1 MANAWTWGVRFFA
14 GNWPRHAL
22 ILVGIGIL
30 VPMALRFA
38 LAGDVAMTSPADPS
52 GSEAGP
58 AAGIA
63 LAAGY
68 VLQLASLFASWRLG
82 FGRGETL
89 GRALLFGMVAG
100 VLVAVGFGLVMA
112 LVAAAFGVVGAP
124 LAALLSLLWLMAFLA
139 LILTFLAGLLA
150 VGICLVLALAMAFGT
165 ATGNMGFAATIVG
178 GSGFVV
184 VLLIV
189 LSGVMLW
196 LAARFSCTVTL
207 MAERKSYNL
216 FAAMRE
222 SWSLTWD
229 DEWRIFRYLALL
241 GLAAAL
247 LVVAVAVAGGA
258 VFAGAFGGN
267 PGPTAGIGAALI
279 QIGLSVPVAFLT
291 VLVPAGIHR
300 ELAGTP
306 VPASAEVFA

>member
-1 MANAWTWGVRFFA
+1 MANAWGWGVRFFA
-14 GNWPRHAL
+14 GRWLQHAILL
-22 ILVGIGIL
+22 IGIGIL

-38 LAGDVAMTSPADPS
+38 VAGDVAMTSPAGAPG
-52 GSEAGP
+52 GSAGA

-63 LAAGY
+63 LAVGY
-68 VLQLASLFASWRLG
+68 VLQLGSFFASWRLG
-82 FGRGETL
+82 LGRGETL
-89 GRALLFGMVAG
+89 GRALLFGMIAG
-100 VLVAVGFGLVMA
+100 VLVSLGFGLV
-112 LVAAAFGVVGAP
+112 LILFAATFGLVGAP
-124 LAALLSLLWLMAFLA
+124 LAALFTLLWFMAFFA
-139 LILTFLAGLLA
+139 MILTALAALLG

-165 ATGNMGFAATIVG
+165 ATGNMGFAATMVG

-207 MAERKSYNL
+207 MAERRSFNL

-241 GLAAAL
+241 GLAVAL
-247 LVVAVAVAGGA
+247 LTVAVAAAAGA
-258 VFAGAFGGN
+258 AFAAAFGGN
-267 PGPTAGIGAALI
+267 PEPAAGIGGALL
-279 QIGLSVPVAFLT
+279 QIGLSVPVAILT

-300 ELAGTP
+300 ELAGAP
-306 VPASAEVFA
+306 AAASAEVFA

>member
-1 MANAWTWGVRFFA
+1 MANAWSWGVRFFA
-14 GNWPRHAL
+14 GRWLHHAILL
-22 ILVGIGIL
+22 IGIGIL
-30 VPMALRFA
+30 VPVALR
-38 LAGDVAMTSPADPS
+38 LLVAGDVAMTGPAGAPGRS
-52 GSEAGP
+52 AGP

-68 VLQLASLFASWRLG
+68 VLQLGSFFASWRLG

-89 GRALLFGMVAG
+89 GRALLFGMLAG
-100 VLVAVGFGLVMA
+100 LLVSVGFGLV
-112 LVAAAFGVVGAP
+112 LVLFAATFGLVGAP
-124 LAALLSLLWLMAFLA
+124 LAALLTLLWFMAFFA
-139 LILTFLAGLLA
+139 MILTALAALLG

-165 ATGNMGFAATIVG
+165 ATGNMGFAATLVG

-189 LSGVMLW
+189 LAGVMLW

-207 MAERKSYNL
+207 MAERRSFNL

-229 DEWRIFRYLALL
+229 DEWRILRYLAIL
-241 GLAAAL
+241 GLIVAL
-247 LVVAVAVAGGA
+247 LTVAVAAVAGA
-258 VFAGAFGGN
+258 AFSAAFGGN
-267 PGPTAGIGAALI
+267 PAPAAGIGGAVL
-279 QIGLSVPVAFLT
+279 QIGLSVPVAILT

-300 ELAGTP
+300 ELAGAP
-306 VPASAEVFA
+306 AAASAEVFA